1 MTIAMYQGTF
11 DPVTNGHMDILRR
24 ASRIYDE
31 VVVAVAESPS
41 TVFSLEERTALFQE
55 AAAGIDNVRV
65 ISYSGLTVDVAHEH
79 GAQVLVRGLRAVT
92 DFTAEFDMALMNRN
106 MAPEIEAT
114 FLMTSI
120 EHLFVSATR
129 VREIA
134 SFGRDVSD
142 LVPPGVA
149 KALKKKFSTPHD
161 SSR

>member
-1 MTIAMYQGTF
+1 MTVGMYAGTF
-11 DPVTNGHMDILRR
+11 DPVTNGHLDIVRR
-24 ASRIYDE
+24 AVAIFDE
-31 VVVAVAESPS
+31 LIVAVADSRSALFS
-41 TVFSLEERTALFQE
+41 TEERMDLFSR
-55 AAAGIDNVRV
+55 AIKDLDHVRV
-65 ISYSGLTVDVAHEH
+65 ISYSGITVDVARHE
-79 GAQVLVRGLRAVT
+79 GAQVLVRGLRALT
-92 DFTAEFDMALMNRN
+92 DFTYEFDMALMNRN

-114 FLMTSI
+114 CLMTSI